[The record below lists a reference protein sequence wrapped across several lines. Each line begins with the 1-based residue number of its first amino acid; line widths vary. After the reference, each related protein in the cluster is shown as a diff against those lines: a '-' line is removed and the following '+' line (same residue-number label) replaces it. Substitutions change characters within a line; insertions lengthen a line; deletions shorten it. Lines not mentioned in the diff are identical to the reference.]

1 MIRVKDAQPLEG
13 YSLRITFTNGE
24 QRDIDVT
31 RYISGGGIFALIH
44 DDQTSFARCAS
55 SWARSHGRTALTST
69 RTCCISGYR
78 RTPVRRHGGQLL
90 RRSDRL
96 HSARHE

>member
-44 DDQTSFARCAS
+44 DDPNFFRQVRVELGTIAWPNGADIDPDVLYLGLPPNAS
-55 SWARSHGRTALTST
+55 EEAWRAAVAAQRSAAQRA
-69 RTCCISGYR
+69 
-78 RTPVRRHGGQLL
+78 
-90 RRSDRL
+90 
-96 HSARHE
+96 A